1 MRLLDNVTALGR
13 RRVGV
18 LAASCAAAC
27 LCISACGS
35 SSSTPGSATGTSA
48 AGSGPAST
56 APAGTS
62 SGGGGSPIVAQAQQ
76 AMDKLYKGE
85 AYGNPPATGPKP
97 QPGKNV
103 WIITPG
109 LSLAGSALFAGAAQ
123 AAAKDIGWKL
133 TVFDGKLNPAIWP
146 DGIRQAIAAKADAI
160 ILYDI
165 DCPTAT
171 AAMQQ
176 ARAAKIPLIATESVD
191 CNFLK
196 PGAPSVFSA
205 QVTYTEGMFPSF
217 ATSLGVAQA
226 DYLIAKSNGAA
237 KVILFNENDLETA
250 VLIGKGFEQEIAKCS
265 GCQIVDKVTFTAA
278 DTGPALQQ
286 KAQQALLQHP
296 EATAVVAPYDD
307 VVVAGIGAAVVD
319 SGRKD
324 KLLSVAGAGFPANMD
339 LVRKDGGQTAGYAVS
354 VPWEGYAAIDTVNR
368 VLHGM
373 KSESSGIG
381 VGFFDK
387 THNLPASGPAVPP
400 IDFASAYKKTWAGG

>member
-1 MRLLDNVTALGR
+1 MRGMHKPTGLGR
-13 RRVGV
+13 HLRFGL
-18 LAASCAAAC
+18 LAALCAALPLAAA
-27 LCISACGS
+27 ACGS
-35 SSSTPGSATGTSA
+35 SSAGSSSGSASTVRAAATAATAATAASGSA
-48 AGSGPAST
+48 
-56 APAGTS
+56 
-62 SGGGGSPIVAQAQQ
+62 VRAQQ
-76 AMDKLYKGE
+76 AMDKLYHGQD
-85 AYGNPPATGPKP
+85 YRQPPGAGPKP

-103 WIITPG
+103 WVITPG

-123 AAAKDIGWKL
+123 AAAKDIGWKV

-191 CNFLK
+191 CSFIK

-217 ATSLGVAQA
+217 ATSLGTAQA
-226 DYLIAKSNGAA
+226 NYVIAKSSGQA

-250 VLIGKGFEQEIAKCS
+250 VLIGKGFEAQMAKCS
-265 GCQIVDKVTFTAA
+265 GCRIVDKVTFTAS

-307 VVVAGIGAAVVD
+307 VVVAGIGAAIVD

-324 KLLSVAGAGFPANMD
+324 KLISVAGAGFPANMD
-339 LVRKDGGQTAGYAVS
+339 LVRHDGGQTAGYAVS

-373 KSESSGIG
+373 PSQSSGIG
-381 VGFFDK
+381 VGFFDT

-400 IDFASAYKKTWAGG
+400 VNYVQAYRKTWAGR

>member
-1 MRLLDNVTALGR
+1 MRHTHTLIGPR
-13 RRVGV
+13 RRLRVVV
-18 LAASCAAAC
+18 LAAVCAALSLVAA
-27 LCISACGS
+27 ACGS
-35 SSSTPGSATGTSA
+35 SSSTASSSVSPSSATGSATTTKVA
-48 AGSGPAST
+48 ADASGSGSA
-56 APAGTS
+56 
-62 SGGGGSPIVAQAQQ
+62 IVTQAQQ
-76 AMDKLYKGE
+76 AIDKLYQGQE
-85 AYGNPPATGPKP
+85 YHAPPTTGPKP
-97 QPGKNV
+97 QAGKNV
-103 WIITPG
+103 WVITPG
-109 LSLAGSALFAGAAQ
+109 LSLAGSGLFAGATQ
-123 AAAKDIGWKL
+123 AAGKAIGWKV

-176 ARAAKIPLIATESVD
+176 ARRAGIPLIATESVD
-191 CNFLK
+191 CSFVK

-217 ATSLGVAQA
+217 ATSLGTAQA
-226 DYLIAKSNGAA
+226 NYVIAKSDGHAN
-237 KVILFNENDLETA
+237 VIEFSENDLETA
-250 VLIGKGFEQEIAKCS
+250 VLIGKGFDQQMAKCS
-265 GCQIVDKVTFTAA
+265 GCKIVDKVTFTAS

-307 VVVAGIGAAVVD
+307 VVVAGIGAAIVD
-319 SGRKD
+319 SSRKD

-339 LVRKDGGQTAGYAVS
+339 LVRHDNGQSAGYAVS

-373 KSESSGIG
+373 KAQSSGIG

-387 THNLPASGPAVPP
+387 THDISAAGPYVPP
-400 IDFASAYKKTWAGG
+400 IDFAKAYEKTWSGG